1 MSPFR
6 SYGRRTALALMIA
19 LAATAPTMAQ
29 DTPAETGEANAAPSL
44 SIELNRAV
52 PTDNGCRLGFV
63 TTNRLGADLSKAAFE
78 IVLFNPQG
86 LIERLLVLDFGA
98 MPDGRTKVREFNL
111 SGSSCDSIERV
122 LVNDVSA
129 CEGDGVSREA
139 CASALKASSRA
150 DIEFGL

>member
-1 MSPFR
+1 
-6 SYGRRTALALMIA
+6 
-19 LAATAPTMAQ
+19 
-29 DTPAETGEANAAPSL
+29 
-44 SIELNRAV
+44 
-52 PTDNGCRLGFV
+52 
-63 TTNRLGADLSKAAFE
+63 
-78 IVLFNPQG
+78 
-86 LIERLLVLDFGA
+86 